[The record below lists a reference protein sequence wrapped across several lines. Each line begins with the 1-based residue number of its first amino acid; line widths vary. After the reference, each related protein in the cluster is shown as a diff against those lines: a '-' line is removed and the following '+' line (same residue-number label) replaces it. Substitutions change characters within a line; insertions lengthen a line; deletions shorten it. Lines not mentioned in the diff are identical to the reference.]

1 MESTAPNC
9 HRCESFQ
16 VTYDSK
22 APKGCSRF
30 GFKTRN
36 LPSLD
41 VLVNTGKQCVFFVAK
56 APEGNWLPVAS
67 CSPVLPEGCSLSVL
81 A

>member
-9 HRCESFQ
+9 YKCESFQ
-16 VTYDSK
+16 VTYDNK

-36 LPSLD
+36 MPSLD
-41 VLVNTGKQCVFFVAK
+41 VLCNTGKQCVFFVAK
-56 APEGNWLPVAS
+56 AADGSWATVSTRSALPD
-67 CSPVLPEGCSLSVL
+67 GCSLSVL